1 MEEEN
6 EVHRIRVRC
15 PECGKVFEG
24 FDLPLVHPEAAE
36 DDEDDE
42 LAEDQ
47 VAACPKCGYEVALDL
62 LEAGTDGIWSET
74 ADD

>member
-6 EVHRIRVRC
+6 EVHQIRVRC

-24 FDLPLVHPEAAE
+24 FELPLVHPEAE
-36 DDEDDE
+36 DDEDE
-42 LAEDQ
+42 SLAEEKLT
-47 VAACPKCGYEVALDL
+47 ACPKCGYEVALDL
-62 LEAGTDGIWSET
+62 LEAGADGIWSET